1 MADKFGH
8 KPILVIYFLIASVL
22 LYSLSFKW
30 DIAVLSILVFII
42 GGMIINANQS
52 LLYAYVGVNYPLNF
66 RSTATWGNVEFGR
79 LGGAFGPTIM
89 GILLIAHA
97 SVTVNP

>member
-1 MADKFGH
+1 MASLFVPLGGKLADKFGH

-42 GGMIINANQS
+42 GGMINANQS

-66 RSTATWGNVEFGR
+66 RSTATWRNCWIWAAWRSFWTSSWEF
-79 LGGAFGPTIM
+79 
-89 GILLIAHA
+89 
-97 SVTVNP
+97 S